1 MKTLQEF
8 ENMGVTKNDILYGLS
23 SRLYYD
29 REWDNLSDSE
39 FIECTTDML
48 SLKFD
53 NTLKGTALTM
63 AREILSSL
71 YPNSDTHSDM
81 HQRLKALRKANLF
94 KCAQAL
100 VDAGYLE
107 SNPVPPRRRRRVRRR
122 TVR

>member
-1 MKTLQEF
+1 MKELREF
-8 ENMGVTKNDILYGLS
+8 EKMGVTKNDILYNLS

-29 REWDNLSDSE
+29 REWDDLSDSV
-39 FIECTTDML
+39 FIEWTTDML
-48 SLKFD
+48 ALKFD
-53 NTLKGTALTM
+53 NALKGIALRI

-71 YPNSDTHSDM
+71 YSNRSAAHYDRQ
-81 HQRLKALRKANLF
+81 QRLKSMRKVNLF

-122 TVR
+122 R

>member
-8 ENMGVTKNDILYGLS
+8 EKMGVTKNDILYGLS

-48 SLKFD
+48 ALKFD
-53 NTLKGTALTM
+53 NNLKGTALRL

-71 YPNSDTHSDM
+71 YSSRNAVHYDRQ
-81 HQRLKALRKANLF
+81 QRLKSMRKANLF

-100 VDAGYLE
+100 VDAGYIE
-107 SNPVPPRRRRRVRRR
+107 NNPVPPRRRSRVRRR
-122 TVR
+122 R

>member
-1 MKTLQEF
+1 MKELKEF
-8 ENMGVTKNDILYGLS
+8 ENMGVTKSDILYGLS

-29 REWDNLSDSE
+29 REWDNLSDSD

-53 NTLKGTALTM
+53 NNLKGTALTI

-71 YPNSDTHSDM
+71 YSSENAVHHDR
-81 HQRLKALRKANLF
+81 QRRLKALRKANLF

-122 TVR
+122 R

>member
-1 MKTLQEF
+1 MKKLREF

-29 REWDNLSDSE
+29 REWENLSDSQ
-39 FIECTTDML
+39 FIEWTTDML
-48 SLKFD
+48 TLKFD
-53 NTLKGTALTM
+53 NDLKGYALTM

-71 YPNSDTHSDM
+71 YSNKDTYYDS
-81 HQRLKALRKANLF
+81 QLRLKSMRKTNLF

-107 SNPVPPRRRRRVRRR
+107 SNPVPPRRRNRVRRR
-122 TVR
+122 R